1 MKWENTD
8 DVIDETNDTS
18 LFQDEVNSQAFIR
31 FPKGVHSD
39 LKLKAIL
46 RKYRQLPGIAS
57 VRYVPAFASL

>member
-1 MKWENTD
+1 MFVKK
-8 DVIDETNDTS
+8 NDIT
-18 LFQDEVNSQAFIR
+18 LRLKLLTQCLNFFQDEANSQAFIR

-57 VRYVPAFASL
+57 VR